1 VFVFFLKLVALK
13 LAFVTVEL
21 VNERFDISDGT
32 VAEELLNWFRDTVA
46 VSLIKEVKRLIVKR
60 F

>member
-1 VFVFFLKLVALK
+1 MFFLKLVALK

>member
-1 VFVFFLKLVALK
+1 MFFLKLVALK

-46 VSLIKEVKRLIVKR
+46 VSLIKKVKRLIVKR